1 MKENKILV
9 SDSRFLECV
18 DELATQI
25 TEMNYGAD
33 TYGSSSEVGQ
43 EGVMIFQEEAQDY
56 YNEMFDEYE
65 TLLNNTLNVWNKQG
79 ENKYPFKEGDDY
91 YTIENGE
98 VVWSCWDFVSEDIHD
113 DNPNIKYYKSMK
125 DAIRDIISEQGDNS
139 VVGTIKIPKE

>member
-33 TYGSSSEVGQ
+33 TYSSSSEVGQ
-43 EGVMIFQEEAQDY
+43 EGVMMFQEEAQDY

-65 TLLNNTLNVWNKQG
+65 TLLNNTLNVYKQG
-79 ENKYPFKEGDDY
+79 EL
-91 YTIENGE
+91 
-98 VVWSCWDFVSEDIHD
+98 
-113 DNPNIKYYKSMK
+113 
-125 DAIRDIISEQGDNS
+125 
-139 VVGTIKIPKE
+139 

>member
-25 TEMNYGAD
+25 TEMKFGED

-43 EGVMIFQEEAQDY
+43 EGVMMFQERAYDY

-65 TLLNNTLNVWNKQG
+65 ALLNNTLNVWNKQ
-79 ENKYPFKEGDDY
+79 
-91 YTIENGE
+91 
-98 VVWSCWDFVSEDIHD
+98 V
-113 DNPNIKYYKSMK
+113 
-125 DAIRDIISEQGDNS
+125 EQGDNS